1 MLNLSRHVGQTIK
14 IGDEITI
21 TLHPFKSHGE
31 VRLGIAAPS
40 AVPVHRS
47 EIYDRIQRAKPT
59 AEGRTDARVAIDSG

>member
-21 TLHPFKSHGE
+21 TVLPFKSHGE

-47 EIYDRIQRAKPT
+47 EIYDRIQRAKP
-59 AEGRTDARVAIDSG
+59 AAIELPNARAAIDPD

>member
-21 TLHPFKSHGE
+21 TVLPFKSHGE

-47 EIYDRIQRAKPT
+47 EIYDRIQRAKP
-59 AEGRTDARVAIDSG
+59 ASVEPPDARAAIDLD